1 MYAGPDLK
9 SSPYSS
15 LLGNVLKYICNNSM
29 IVRVGI
35 VFIRF
40 FNTQGFKTLYKFL
53 KFDIIL
59 TFGLHSLEFG

>member
-15 LLGNVLKYICNNSM
+15 LLGNVLKYI
-29 IVRVGI
+29 RVGI
-35 VFIRF
+35 FFIRF
-40 FNTQGFKTLYKFL
+40 LNTQGFKTLYEFL